1 MVRAFVLMSL
11 LAAVAG
17 CDAAA
22 VEPRDPPVEDPGE
35 DRPPEPAPPPD
46 ASAPRIPLLAGGFAP
61 SHARVAGA
69 DGAPIDVSLLADV
82 ELCEGCHMD
91 VAAQWRSSA
100 HGRSSFDNTW
110 YRSAV
115 DRFREQV
122 SPEASRFCAGCHDPM
137 LLLSGKIDQPEVSPE
152 DPLAHAGI
160 TCLVCHSTQDARRDG
175 NASWTVSTEPVPL
188 PVEGDAASLAAHIE
202 RVRPDPLS
210 TAQLCGTCHRV
221 FLDEAT
227 GNPHFLPGLD
237 DIGPWRGSAYAGSL
251 LERVDEPIEE
261 QRCQQC
267 HMRDETAPLGDVAAR
282 GTGTVRSH
290 RFPGGQT
297 HLAMSTGDPEQLA
310 AVRAQLR
317 EAAVID
323 VPAIAVLTNPA
334 RTVRHLPADGAPVR
348 AGDRVA
354 LDVVVRN
361 VGAGHAFPGGVRDTQ
376 DIWVKLVITDAQ
388 GRVVADAGANNPTG
402 DDGETTH
409 RLMTL
414 MVDNEGIDELR
425 HHPNRFAAAAY
436 DHTVGPRGARVL
448 RYEVELPR
456 GLSRG
461 DFPLRVEATLMHR
474 RHNGTLQRWACDKAR
489 APRGQRFLRA
499 SRERGRGPIDPC
511 TPQPLTELAR
521 AAIHVGPGASAFP
534 SEGGAARAAW
544 RRLWDHALGVV
555 GDVQERVG
563 DAEPSIARGL
573 ERVEEDAESSLTIE
587 ARRGLLLAVRAELAA
602 RQNRAEDAS
611 AIAAEVEALIGPHP
625 ALHRIRGDA
634 WARVWR
640 WEEAARQYEMVTEMA
655 PLALS
660 GWRSLAQAR
669 GSLADDEG
677 ALAAAVRGLE
687 LQPRDEWLLRTQAVA
702 LEQLEH
708 TGAAGARDAF
718 VAYRLPD
725 HAQELRFSCDRNVP
739 HCARDRVPVPTIT
752 MRVR

>member
-1 MVRAFVLMSL
+1 MARAFFFFSIVASI
-11 LAAVAG
+11 AG
-17 CDAAA
+17 CEAGT
-22 VEPRDPPVEDPGE
+22 VEPQGDPVEDPPSH
-35 DRPPEPAPPPD
+35 PPEPDPLPPD
-46 ASAPRIPLLAGGFAP
+46 ASAPRLPITAGGFAP
-61 SHARVAGA
+61 SHARVVGAG
-69 DGAPIDVSLLADV
+69 GAPIDVSLLADV
-82 ELCEGCHMD
+82 ELCEGCHQD

-137 LLLSGKIDQPEVSPE
+137 LLLSGKIDEPEVSPE

-160 TCLVCHSTQDARRDG
+160 TCLVCHSVQDTRRDG
-175 NASWTVSTEPVPL
+175 NASWTVSTDPVPL
-188 PVEGDAASLAAHIE
+188 PVEGDASSLAAHLE
-202 RVRPDPLS
+202 RVRPDPLA
-210 TAQLCGTCHRV
+210 TTQLCGTCHRV

-251 LERVDEPIEE
+251 LERVDEPVEE

-267 HMRDETAPLGDVAAR
+267 HMRDAPAPLGDVAAR

-297 HLAMSTGDPEQLA
+297 ALAMSTGDAEQLA

-323 VPAIAVLTNPA
+323 VPAVAVLTNPA
-334 RTVRHLPADGAPVR
+334 RTVRHLPADGARVR
-348 AGDRVA
+348 GGDRVA
-354 LDVVVRN
+354 FDVVVRN

-376 DIWVKLVITDAQ
+376 DLWVKLVITDAN
-388 GRVVADAGANNPTG
+388 GRVVADAGANNATG

-425 HHPNRFAAAAY
+425 HHPNRFATAAF

-456 GLSRG
+456 TVSAS
-461 DFPLRVEATLMHR
+461 DFPLRVEATLQHR
-474 RHNGTLQRWACDKAR
+474 RHNGTLQRWACGAAR
-489 APRGQRFLRA
+489 SPRGQRFLRESA
-499 SRERGRGPIDPC
+499 ARGRGPIDPC
-511 TPQPLTELAR
+511 DPQPLTELAR
-521 AAIHVGPGASAFP
+521 AVIHVGAGAGARAA
-534 SEGGAARAAW
+534 EGGAARPAW
-544 RRLWDHALGVV
+544 RRLWEHALGVV

-573 ERVEEDAESSLTIE
+573 ELIEEDTESTLTLE
-587 ARRGLLLAVRAELAA
+587 ARRALLLAVRADLAA

-611 AIAAEVEALIGPHP
+611 AIADEVEGLIGPHP
-625 ALHRIRGDA
+625 ALHRIRGDG

-640 WEEAARQYEMVTEMA
+640 WEEAARQYEVVTEMA
-655 PLALS
+655 PLALD

-669 GSLADDEG
+669 GSLADNEG
-677 ALAAAVRGLE
+677 ALHATAHGLA

-702 LEQLEH
+702 LEHLSHPLAE
-708 TGAAGARDAF
+708 GARHAF
-718 VAYRLPD
+718 VSFRRPD

-739 HCARDRVPVPTIT
+739 YCARDRVPVPTIT